1 MVVFVALL
9 LDNML
14 LTVVGTASGSRC
26 AIRVPSR
33 GLSSSVGLWL
43 MPQGPCARESR
54 GEGWELPGHRHLAST
69 IQFSCVLS
77 QKME

>member
-26 AIRVPSR
+26 ALREPPR

-43 MPQGPCARESR
+43 MPQGPCAGRAVGRAGSFQDTDI
-54 GEGWELPGHRHLAST
+54 WPAP
-69 IQFSCVLS
+69 FSSAVC
-77 QKME
+77 